1 MNIVLKILQVLFT
14 KKDNSGSLK
23 DHSITLDFDKV
34 EHINGKILSAD
45 EINGDS
51 RKISIGRI
59 VATSLTI
66 ATVSLLTNIEKQEG
80 YVEVA
85 KPDPIGIPTGG
96 HGTIKYRTPESG
108 KQGQAVKNGDIFTR
122 ELAQAEVVAYLDEQG
137 QRIIDSLKKPNGE
150 YVKLYQQEFDIIQDF
165 VYNFGFGNWQKSS
178 IRQAY
183 LNGEYILACESYLKY
198 KYAGGK
204 DCSIRSNGCYGVWLR
219 SQKRRD
225 DCLKAGD
232 EKQG

>member
-1 MNIVLKILQVLFT
+1 MNAILKILQLLFT
-14 KKDNSGSLK
+14 KKTTVIEK
-23 DHSITLDFDKV
+23 TDFSNNKEEIIELRSDEKTV
-34 EHINGKILSAD
+34 LSKTRV
-45 EINGDS
+45 I
-51 RKISIGRI
+51 
-59 VATSLTI
+59 ATALTI
-66 ATVSLLTNIEKQEG
+66 ATATLLTNIQTQEG
-80 YVEVA
+80 FVEVA

-122 ELAQAEVVAYLDEQG
+122 ELARAEVIAYLDEQG
-137 QRIIDSLKKPNGE
+137 KRIIESLKKSDGS
-150 YVKLYQQEFDIIQDF
+150 YVELYQSEFDIIQDF

-178 IRQAY
+178 IRTAY
-183 LNGEYILACESYLKY
+183 LNGEYLQACDNYLKY

-204 DCSIRSNGCYGVWLR
+204 DCSVRANGCYGVWTR

>member
-1 MNIVLKILQVLFT
+1 MNAILKILQLLFT
-14 KKDNSGSLK
+14 KKTTVIEK
-23 DHSITLDFDKV
+23 TDFSNNKEEIIELRSDEKTV
-34 EHINGKILSAD
+34 LSKTRV
-45 EINGDS
+45 I
-51 RKISIGRI
+51 
-59 VATSLTI
+59 ATALTI
-66 ATVSLLTNIEKQEG
+66 ATATLLTNIQTQEG
-80 YVEVA
+80 FVEVA

-122 ELAQAEVVAYLDEQG
+122 ELARAEVIAYLDEQG
-137 QRIIDSLKKPNGE
+137 KRIIESLKKPDGS
-150 YVKLYQQEFDIIQDF
+150 YVELYQSEFDIIQDF

-183 LNGEYILACESYLKY
+183 LNGEYLQACDNYLKY

-204 DCSIRSNGCYGVWLR
+204 DCSIRSNGCYGVWTR